1 MYLYEL
7 GKQEKVKYNNRRQ
20 IHALHDRSIDPSG
33 ASQPAIS
40 LSNKTLS
47 ITVQQHFNKSIYCLN
62 QKYSKYCDRQV
73 T

>member
-1 MYLYEL
+1 MSW
-7 GKQEKVKYNNRRQ
+7 GNKIKVKYNNRRQ

-40 LSNKTLS
+40 LSNKNLS
-47 ITVQQHFNKSIYCLN
+47 IIGQQHFNKSIFCLN
-62 QKYSKYCDRQV
+62 QKYSEYCDRHV